1 MSRPQQ
7 TTASG
12 ENETKP
18 RGSLGVKKQTNF
30 LSQNGM
36 RSFGRLVLALV
47 AVMFGAAAVAV
58 PVAADG
64 PSVTDLS
71 DVEVNVIESGD
82 IVEALAVTRDI
93 RGRASVRPRVRLPVD
108 FEFNSAE
115 LKPEAKALLEK
126 VGRALT
132 APDLE
137 TFRFSIEG
145 HTDSIGG
152 EDFNS
157 NLSKR
162 RAEVVRDYLA
172 NTGVDQMRLE
182 SIGLGEASP
191 VDTNV
196 TDEGRQHNRRVEII
210 NLGTES

>member
-1 MSRPQQ
+1 M
-7 TTASG
+7 
-12 ENETKP
+12 
-18 RGSLGVKKQTNF
+18 KKQTNF
-30 LSQNGM
+30 MSQNGM
-36 RSFGRLVLALV
+36 RSVGRLVLGLAAL
-47 AVMFGAAAVAV
+47 MFGVAAVAV

-82 IVEALAVTRDI
+82 IVEALAMTRGI
-93 RGRASVRPRVRLPVD
+93 RLRASARPRVRLPVD

-132 APDLE
+132 TPDLE

-162 RAEVVRDYLA
+162 RAEVVQDYLA
-172 NTGVDQMRLE
+172 NTGVDQRRLE
-182 SIGLGEASP
+182 SIGLGEAIP

>member
-1 MSRPQQ
+1 M
-7 TTASG
+7 
-12 ENETKP
+12 
-18 RGSLGVKKQTNF
+18 KKQTNF
-30 LSQNGM
+30 LPQNLM
-36 RSFGRLVLALV
+36 RSVGRLVLGLAALMFGVV
-47 AVMFGAAAVAV
+47 AVAL

-82 IVEALAVTRDI
+82 IVEALAVTRGI
-93 RGRASVRPRVRLPVD
+93 RVRASARPRVRLPVD
-108 FEFNSAE
+108 FEFNSVE

-152 EDFNS
+152 EAFNT

-162 RAEVVRDYLA
+162 RAEVVQDYLA
-172 NTGVDQMRLE
+172 NTGVDQTRLE

>member
-1 MSRPQQ
+1 M
-7 TTASG
+7 
-12 ENETKP
+12 
-18 RGSLGVKKQTNF
+18 KKQTNF
-30 LSQNGM
+30 MSQNGM
-36 RSFGRLVLALV
+36 RSVGRLVLGLAAL
-47 AVMFGAAAVAV
+47 MFGVAAVAV

-82 IVEALAVTRDI
+82 IVEALAMTRGI
-93 RGRASVRPRVRLPVD
+93 RLRASARPRVRLPVD

-132 APDLE
+132 TPDLE

-145 HTDSIGG
+145 HTDRIGG

-162 RAEVVRDYLA
+162 RAEVVQDYLA
-172 NTGVDQMRLE
+172 NTGVDQRRLE
-182 SIGLGEASP
+182 SIGLGEAIP

>member
-1 MSRPQQ
+1 
-7 TTASG
+7 
-12 ENETKP
+12 
-18 RGSLGVKKQTNF
+18 
-30 LSQNGM
+30 
-36 RSFGRLVLALV
+36 
-47 AVMFGAAAVAV
+47 
-58 PVAADG
+58 VAADG

-152 EDFNS
+152 EAFNT

-162 RAEVVRDYLA
+162 RAEVVQDYLA

>member
-1 MSRPQQ
+1 M
-7 TTASG
+7 
-12 ENETKP
+12 
-18 RGSLGVKKQTNF
+18 KKQTNF
-30 LSQNGM
+30 LARNGM
-36 RSFGRLVLALV
+36 RSVGRLVLGLAALMFGVV
-47 AVMFGAAAVAV
+47 AVAL

-82 IVEALAVTRDI
+82 IVEALAVTRGI
-93 RGRASVRPRVRLPVD
+93 RVRASARPRVRLPVD
-108 FEFNSAE
+108 FAFNSVE

-152 EDFNS
+152 EDFNT

-162 RAEVVRDYLA
+162 RAEVVQDYLT

>member
-1 MSRPQQ
+1 
-7 TTASG
+7 
-12 ENETKP
+12 
-18 RGSLGVKKQTNF
+18 LG
-30 LSQNGM
+30 
-36 RSFGRLVLALV
+36 LAAL
-47 AVMFGAAAVAV
+47 MFGVAAVAL

-82 IVEALAVTRDI
+82 IVEALAVTRGI
-93 RGRASVRPRVRLPVD
+93 RVRASARPRVRLPVD

-152 EDFNS
+152 EDFNT

-162 RAEVVRDYLA
+162 RAEVVQDYLT

>member
-1 MSRPQQ
+1 M
-7 TTASG
+7 
-12 ENETKP
+12 
-18 RGSLGVKKQTNF
+18 KKQTNF

-36 RSFGRLVLALV
+36 RSVGRLVLGLAAL
-47 AVMFGAAAVAV
+47 MFGVAAVAL

-82 IVEALAVTRDI
+82 IVEALAVTRGI
-93 RGRASVRPRVRLPVD
+93 RVRASARPRVRLPVD

-152 EDFNS
+152 EDFNT

-162 RAEVVRDYLA
+162 RAEVVQDYLA

-182 SIGLGEASP
+182 SIGLGEANP